1 MVPRTGGQKF
11 QCKSFV
17 GPAKQTSPAFS
28 FPKLHII
35 YHYMGYVPARGPRKF
50 QRRSCTGIFAPP
62 QDGPPKFRQG
72 FADKSDEVS
81 SSIDINWCAITFIN
95 RCSGTKSYGKISFRL
110 YGKNG
115 CYSDSQKRIWAASY
129 LPGGDPQLLLFVQVA
144 ATVGWR
150 RETCLET
157 RFNLHRPICRR
168 YVCMIGFDS
177 YVYSKMLCPSTSHH
191 HQGYR
196 LAAACS
202 HQLGQLARGKRCH
215 RAPPPN

>member
-1 MVPRTGGQKF
+1 MVPRTGGGKNSSASPSLVLPNRPPQRSHFPNCTLYGLCPCWRTPKI
-11 QCKSFV
+11 
-17 GPAKQTSPAFS
+17 PAQV
-28 FPKLHII
+28 LHWNFC
-35 YHYMGYVPARGPRKF
+35 P
-50 QRRSCTGIFAPP
+50 PP

-81 SSIDINWCAITFIN
+81 SSIGINWCAITFIN
-95 RCSGTKSYGKISFRL
+95 ICSGTKSYGKISFRL

-115 CYSDSQKRIWAASY
+115 CYSDSQKRIWAASF

-191 HQGYR
+191 HQGYQ

>member
-1 MVPRTGGQKF
+1 MLFPSFSIVPRTGGQKF

-35 YHYMGYVPARGPRKF
+35 WVMSLLEEPENSSAGPALEFLP
-50 QRRSCTGIFAPP
+50 PP

-81 SSIDINWCAITFIN
+81 SSIDINWFAITFIN
-95 RCSGTKSYGKISFRL
+95 ICSGTKSYGKISFRL

-115 CYSDSQKRIWAASY
+115 CYSDSQTRIWAASY

-144 ATVGWR
+144 ATVGWC

-177 YVYSKMLCPSTSHH
+177 YVYSKMLCLSTSHH
-191 HQGYR
+191 HQGYP
-196 LAAACS
+196 LAGLPACS
-202 HQLGQLARGKRCH
+202 G
-215 RAPPPN
+215 